1 MKLEK
6 TNYAGVYLSDKGKY
20 YINFKGLDGVSKRRV
35 TNAKTAKEAKR
46 LLDEK
51 KHEISDIKDGKLSAV
66 NIDRSID
73 TMDDLSKVFFDLR
86 TTKGNTVDKN
96 RYMKWVSPV
105 IGSVKHPIGLMQME
119 SLQKVI
125 ADSKVN
131 GTKKDGKTERDI
143 APATVNDIMTL
154 LVGML
159 RWGVKRKL
167 VLYVD
172 GVPSP
177 SPLDVD
183 NERERVL
190 THDEVVLLL
199 DRLDTKKAS
208 LNMREIVRR
217 NRLAVMLGL
226 YTGSRPIHYLNLRA
240 KDIVLDDK
248 GTPVRIMFSALKG
261 AKAYSIPVSEK
272 LKLDLSVALEGG
284 LGRDKLVGDDKL
296 FESGYEAVR
305 KSLGKVLN
313 ELFNEGVPTYDVKH
327 RVTLYTLRHSSASFM
342 LEATGDIYLCS
353 KLLGHSSVKTTQRYA
368 KVTDKSLMD
377 GINSF

>member
-6 TNYAGVYLSDKGKY
+6 TNYAGVYLSDKGRY
-20 YINFKGLDGVSKRRV
+20 YINFKDLDGVSKRRV
-35 TNAKTAKEAKR
+35 TSAGSAKEAKR

-51 KHEISDIKDGKLSAV
+51 KHEISDMKDGKISAV
-66 NIDRSID
+66 NVDRSVDTID
-73 TMDDLSKVFFDLR
+73 MLADVFFDLR

-96 RYMKWVSPV
+96 RYMKWVSPIV
-105 IGSVKHPIGLMQME
+105 GGIKHPISLLEME
-119 SLQKVI
+119 RLQREI

-131 GTKKDGKTERDI
+131 GTKKDGKAERDI

-159 RWGVKRKL
+159 RWGVKRRL

-172 GVPSP
+172 GVPVTDK
-177 SPLDVD
+177 LAVD

-190 THDEVVLLL
+190 TMDEVEILL
-199 DRLDTKKAS
+199 DRLDTRKAK

-217 NRLAVMLGL
+217 NRLAVLLGL
-226 YTGSRPIHYLNLRA
+226 YTGSRPIHYLNLQA
-240 KDIVLDDK
+240 KDIVLDNE
-248 GTPVRIMFSALKG
+248 GTPVRIMFGALKG
-261 AKAYSIPVSEK
+261 AKAYSVPVSNK
-272 LKLDLSVALEGG
+272 LKKALSIALEGG
-284 LGRDKLVGDDKL
+284 LGRDKLVGDDKI

-313 ELFNEGVPTYDVKH
+313 GLFNDGVPTYDVKH
-327 RVTLYTLRHSSASFM
+327 RVSLYTLRHSAASFM

-353 KLLGHSSVKTTQRYA
+353 KLLGHNSVKTTQRYA
-368 KVTDKSLMD
+368 KVTDKSLLA

>member
-6 TNYAGVYLSDKGKY
+6 TNYAGVYLSDKGRY

-35 TNAKTAKEAKR
+35 TTAKTAKEAKR
-46 LLDEK
+46 VLDEK
-51 KHEISDIKDGKLSAV
+51 KHEIADMKDGKISAINV
-66 NIDRSID
+66 DRSID
-73 TMDDLSKVFFDLR
+73 TVDDLADVFFDLR
-86 TTKGNTVDKN
+86 VTKGNTVDKN
-96 RYMKWVSPV
+96 RYTKWVSPH
-105 IGSVKHPIGLMQME
+105 IGSVKHPIGL
-119 SLQKVI
+119 LQLEKLQRI
-125 ADSKVN
+125 ISDSKVN
-131 GTKKDGKTERDI
+131 GTKEDGKEERDI

-172 GVPSP
+172 GVPNVDK
-177 SPLDVD
+177 LEVD

-199 DRLDTKKAS
+199 DRLDTRKAK
-208 LNMREIVRR
+208 LNMREVVRR

-240 KDIVLDDK
+240 KDIVLDDD
-248 GTPVRIMFSALKG
+248 GMPVRIKFSALKG
-261 AKAYSIPVSEK
+261 AKAYQIPVSEK

-284 LGRDKLVGDDKL
+284 LGRDRLTGDDKL

-313 ELFNEGVPTYDVKH
+313 ELFNDGVPTYDVKH
-327 RVTLYTLRHSSASFM
+327 RVSLYTLRHSSASFM

-368 KVTDKSLMD
+368 KVTDTSLVA